1 MTEHLFLSEKGKKA
15 SSTLARVDL
24 DVYFEALENRY
35 HPVDNPSGALPMS
48 VAENQ
53 LCWDNLKQK
62 FQQITRKQ
70 DIPDWVASYGDAA
83 GVASFREAI
92 ASFFSE
98 FLFGCPVNPES
109 LACFGGATGVIEM
122 TAFLLANPGDTA
134 VIPAPSYPVYTG
146 DLGVIPGVKRYDLHT
161 HHELEEIQNEIS
173 ISLEKLE
180 KTKNEIEAQG
190 SRFKLLILTSPD
202 NPTGMIYSEAQ
213 LRSIADWC
221 IAEEIHLIV
230 NEIYGLSRF
239 NLDHPQLRESYPD
252 PIPFYSFG
260 KLMHEYQ
267 SPLLHH
273 WYSFSKDFG
282 ISGFRIGV
290 IHSHNSGL
298 IQGSRNAGLSHSIS
312 NYTQWVVQEM
322 LSDHDFL
329 EEFFQKHTHR
339 LTEAFL
345 TVKKAMDEVGTPIQ
359 PAYGSLFAWV
369 DFSAFLKEE
378 SHEGE
383 TDLWLEIFEKT
394 GVLLT
399 PTDGFGHSKK
409 GLFRLVITSLSPNE
423 LKLAMERLQEFFK
436 NKK

>member
-35 HPVDNPSGALPMS
+35 HPVENPSGALPMS

-53 LCWDNLKQK
+53 LCWEDLKQK
-62 FQQITRKQ
+62 FQQITREQ

-83 GVASFREAI
+83 GVATFREAI

-98 FLFGCPVNPES
+98 FLFGCPVDPET

-146 DLGVIPGVKRYDLHT
+146 DLGVIPDVKRYNLHT
-161 HHELEEIQNEIS
+161 HHELEEIQNEIP

-180 KTKNEIEAQG
+180 KAKKDIEAQG
-190 SRFKLLILTSPD
+190 SSFKLLILTSPD

-213 LRSIADWC
+213 LRSIASWC
-221 IAEEIHLIV
+221 IAQEIHLIV

-239 NLDHPQLRESYPD
+239 DLEDTQLKPSYPD
-252 PIPFYSFG
+252 PIPYYSFG
-260 KLMHEYQ
+260 KLMQEYQ
-267 SPLLHH
+267 SPMLHH

-290 IHSHNSGL
+290 IHSHNAGL

-329 EEFFQKHTHR
+329 RRFFKKHTHR

-345 TVKKAMDEVGTPIQ
+345 TVKKAMDEVEIPVH
-359 PAYGSLFAWV
+359 PAYGSLFAWA
-369 DFSAFLKEE
+369 DFSSFLEEE
-378 SHEGE
+378 SHQSE
-383 TDLWLEIFEKT
+383 TKLWLEIFEQT

-409 GLFRLVITSLSPNE
+409 GLFRLVITSLSPEE
-423 LKLAMERLQEFFK
+423 LKLAMKRLHEFFK